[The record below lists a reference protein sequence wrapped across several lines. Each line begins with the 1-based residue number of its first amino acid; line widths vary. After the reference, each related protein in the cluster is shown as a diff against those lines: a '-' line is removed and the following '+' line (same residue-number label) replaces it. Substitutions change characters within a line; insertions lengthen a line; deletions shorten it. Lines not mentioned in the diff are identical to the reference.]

1 MTEKLC
7 EELAFP
13 VLFPKRRFGHTT
25 EQQIKSNCYQLL
37 DTLMP
42 DCYITVEDLQRIQNI
57 SSLLI
62 SLSKRRKVSD
72 NINIALKKVHGII
85 ILSL

>member
-1 MTEKLC
+1 MRNLHFQYYFQKEDLVI
-7 EELAFP
+7 P
-13 VLFPKRRFGHTT
+13 
-25 EQQIKSNCYQLL
+25 QNNKSNCYQL

-42 DCYITVEDLQRIQNI
+42 DCYITAEDLQRIQNI
-57 SSLLI
+57 FSLLS
-62 SLSKRRKVSD
+62 SLSKKKKVSD

>member
-13 VLFPKRRFGHTT
+13 VLFPKGRFGHTT
-25 EQQIKSNCYQLL
+25 EQQIKLSSVRYFNARLL
-37 DTLMP
+37 NHSGRFATDPEYLFFAHF
-42 DCYITVEDLQRIQNI
+42 IIKE
-57 SSLLI
+57 
-62 SLSKRRKVSD
+62 KKVSD

>member
-1 MTEKLC
+1 MRSLHFQYYFQKEDLVI
-7 EELAFP
+7 P
-13 VLFPKRRFGHTT
+13 
-25 EQQIKSNCYQLL
+25 QNNKSNCHQL

-57 SSLLI
+57 I
-62 SLSKRRKVSD
+62 KEKKVSD